1 MLMVQGSSSLFT
13 STQLESIFHV
23 PAKMDAVPS
32 ISPLV
37 VLKSSNS
44 TSLKS
49 PQSPGGRRI
58 VALAAVFT
66 TLSIGTQTAKENPTS
81 ESPFIGV
88 AGFNVQLHYRCDLNL
103 QIYPIVSVDH
113 NEECGRRENHG
124 VICRKRG
131 NTFKLNKMPPGSRFQ
146 SSHDFIGKR
155 PTEDQRQLSALL
167 VE

>member
-1 MLMVQGSSSLFT
+1 MLMVQGSSMLFT

-23 PAKMDAVPS
+23 LAKMDAVPS

-37 VLKSSNS
+37 VLKSSDS

-49 PQSPGGRRI
+49 PQSPGRRR
-58 VALAAVFT
+58 VALAAICT
-66 TLSIGTQTAKENPTS
+66 TLSTGTQTMNKENRTS

-113 NEECGRRENHG
+113 NVECGRRENHG
-124 VICRKRG
+124 VLCRKRG
-131 NTFKLNKMPPGSRFQ
+131 NTLTLNKMPP
-146 SSHDFIGKR
+146 D
-155 PTEDQRQLSALL
+155 LSPLMTS
-167 VE
+167 

>member
-1 MLMVQGSSSLFT
+1 MLMVQGSCMLFT

-23 PAKMDAVPS
+23 LAKMDAVPS

-49 PQSPGGRRI
+49 PQSPGRRRRF
-58 VALAAVFT
+58 ALAAIFT
-66 TLSIGTQTAKENPTS
+66 TLSIGTLTIKKENPTS

-103 QIYPIVSVDH
+103 QIYPIVRVDH

-131 NTFKLNKMPPGSRFQ
+131 NTLNLNKRPPASRFQ
-146 SSHDFIGKR
+146 SSRDFIGK
-155 PTEDQRQLSALL
+155 
-167 VE
+167 

>member
-1 MLMVQGSSSLFT
+1 MVQGSSVIVT

-23 PAKMDAVPS
+23 LAKMDAVPS

-37 VLKSSNS
+37 VLKSSDS

-49 PQSPGGRRI
+49 PQSPGRRRRFA
-58 VALAAVFT
+58 VAAIFT
-66 TLSIGTQTAKENPTS
+66 TLSIGTQTITKGNPTS

-113 NEECGRRENHG
+113 DEECGRRENHG

-131 NTFKLNKMPPGSRFQ
+131 NTLNLNKMPPVSRFQ
-146 SSHDFIGKR
+146 SSHDFIGK
-155 PTEDQRQLSALL
+155 
-167 VE
+167 